1 MRNKL
6 RKCIGLCQCQRCK
19 LTEDYVLGCRNNALT
34 TYIWTMDLF
43 KIPIEYVFFSVLFP
57 LLSDTTRSTGMHNL
71 EPLCVVEKHGE
82 KSREPVQPID
92 IGDKNPV
99 INMP

>member
-1 MRNKL
+1 MHL
-6 RKCIGLCQCQRCK
+6 QH
-19 LTEDYVLGCRNNALT
+19 
-34 TYIWTMDLF
+34 TYGQWTFSRFLLNMF
-43 KIPIEYVFFSVLFP
+43 FFSVLFP